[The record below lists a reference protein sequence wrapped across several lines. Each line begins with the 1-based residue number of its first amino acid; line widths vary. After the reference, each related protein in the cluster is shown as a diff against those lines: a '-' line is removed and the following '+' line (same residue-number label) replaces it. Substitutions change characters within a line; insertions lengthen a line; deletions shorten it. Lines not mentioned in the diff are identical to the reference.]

1 MLTSH
6 SNRRCCAQQHNNF
19 QTTLAKQECICCIV
33 NEVILVLT
41 LFDDARTHLQ
51 SSLKAAADVQS
62 WALSSTN
69 TYWGWGRRGA
79 GGEGGSLYCCCCC
92 CCSAGEANE
101 GLCVCVCVSVTVWM
115 CVYRVISCSFYYVT
129 HQRAGISSRRPS
141 QDFNP
146 MLRLYFN
153 PVHSYYS
160 DQVSHFLQ
168 VCTVF
173 TLDTFK
179 GDVLNWLVPTTG
191 SGTTIGP

>member
-69 TYWGWGRRGA
+69 TYWGWGRRG
-79 GGEGGSLYCCCCC
+79 GGVRVLPTAVAVVAQLVKLMKGYVYVCVCLWE
-92 CCSAGEANE
+92 
-101 GLCVCVCVSVTVWM
+101 CVCVCT
-115 CVYRVISCSFYYVT
+115 
-129 HQRAGISSRRPS
+129 G
-141 QDFNP
+141 
-146 MLRLYFN
+146 LYHVPFIMW
-153 PVHSYYS
+153 PIKE
-160 DQVSHFLQ
+160 QVSPPDVPPKTLIPCC
-168 VCTVF
+168 VCTLIQY
-173 TLDTFK
+173 TLTTVTRCPTFCK
-179 GDVLNWLVPTTG
+179 SAQYLHL
-191 SGTTIGP
+191 ILLKAMF

>member
-6 SNRRCCAQQHNNF
+6 RNRRCCAQQHNNF

-69 TYWGWGRRGA
+69 TYWGWGGR
-79 GGEGGSLYCCCCC
+79 GGESSLYCCCC
-92 CCSAGEANE
+92 SAGAANE

-153 PVHSYYS
+153 PVHTYYS
-160 DQVSHFLQ
+160 DQVSQ
-168 VCTVF
+168 
-173 TLDTFK
+173 
-179 GDVLNWLVPTTG
+179 GDVLKWLVPTTG